1 MKALIL
7 GLAAAAALAVL
18 PLQASQAHGSRGRVS
33 VGVGVGVGLG
43 RGYGYYPRYY
53 GYYPRSYYYPGSYIG
68 FSVWPRYRST
78 RTRSAREREVRNE
91 ALYVYPAAG
100 QTDEQLAEDRYQCH
114 VWAADASDYDPTQGA
129 GTRDEAEN
137 YGRAF
142 TACME
147 GRDYVV
153 K

>member
-1 MKALIL
+1 MKTLLLGVTAVALL
-7 GLAAAAALAVL
+7 ATLPLAA
-18 PLQASQAHGSRGRVS
+18 SEAHGRHGGRPRVS
-33 VGVGVGVGLG
+33 VGVGI
-43 RGYGYYPRYY
+43 GYPAFYPGYY
-53 GYYPRSYYYPGSYIG
+53 GYPYGWYPRSYVGLGVY
-68 FSVWPRYRST
+68 PRYRSRT
-78 RTRSAREREVRNE
+78 RTESEGEIRNQ

-100 QTDEQLAEDRYQCH
+100 QSQAQMAEDRYQCH
-114 VWAADASDYDPTQGA
+114 VWAADASDYDPTLGA
-129 GTRDEAEN
+129 GTRAEAES